1 MSSAEVE
8 KPTIDIHD
16 LQETS
21 KAVVGAAGAVVSD
34 RVKVEVDARS
44 SRLAVELKAFA
55 VAMRESSRSLDG
67 QGHTTQAEL
76 VNELAGRA
84 DRFAAHLATTTTEDL
99 VEEGKD
105 LARQAAAYARKEPV
119 LVIAGAFTLGLL
131 VPKALE
137 AIADRP

>member
-1 MSSAEVE
+1 MSAEAE
-8 KPTIDIHD
+8 KSSIDVHD

-21 KAVVGAAGAVVSD
+21 KAVVEAAGAVVSD
-34 RVKVEVDARS
+34 RLKVEVDARS

-55 VAMRESSRSLDG
+55 VAMRESSKSLAT

-76 VNELAGRA
+76 VNDLAARA
-84 DRFAAHLATTTTEDL
+84 DRFASHLATSTTEDL

-105 LARQAAAYARKEPV
+105 LAKQAAAYAKKEPI

-131 VPKALE
+131 VPKVLE